1 MKHVKSKRL
10 IMEPMS
16 IEEMDELIEKETDLE
31 LIDLYK
37 DLKEKASDNLQEYK
51 WYSTWKICLGD
62 DNKQIGEFHFNG
74 LNNCT
79 TQMGYKINEEYW
91 GQGYTY
97 EVLDAMMNYALS
109 QDEVYFIEMLIK
121 KNDEYKV
128 KALNKFKFKMVA
140 ETDTEALYVL
150 EKPKSK
156 MLIIFASIGLCIGLA
171 VGFSLNAVVF
181 SLNYIAIGISVGL
194 CLGALIGAT
203 IDKNDEDKRK
213 ECQEARIKQGQEEEA
228 AKASEQ
234 ENTNE

>member
-31 LIDLYK
+31 LVELYK

-51 WYSTWKICLGD
+51 WYSTWKICLRD

-140 ETDTEALYVL
+140 ETDTEALYAL

-213 ECQEARIKQGQEEEA
+213 ECQEARIRQGQEGA